1 MIMNRLFRR
10 WEIKKLHIMRFRIPK
25 MNARKNVIQESHKIL
40 LAKIIKCK
48 KIIKNSTGMYNIFMV
63 L

>member
-1 MIMNRLFRR
+1 
-10 WEIKKLHIMRFRIPK
+10 

-63 L
+63 LYTINYGIKM

>member
-48 KIIKNSTGMYNIFMV
+48 KK

>member
-25 MNARKNVIQESHKIL
+25 MNARKKNVIQESHKIL

-48 KIIKNSTGMYNIFMV
+48 K